1 MSFLSELAGLVNS
14 ELPFTDIRLE
24 RDAPIR
30 LRMPGGW
37 EIYDDIDPPDGAALG
52 QFLSLFDEQWEQVL
66 DKRSINRPL
75 DLAQWRLRVN
85 AFQGG
90 SRSKVMCAIRRIPLI
105 PPKLAQVGLP
115 NVVRIWLEAQRGLI
129 LLSGA
134 TRSGKSTSA
143 AAMIDAINDTRRAH
157 VITIEDPIE
166 YVFESRQS
174 VFSQR
179 EVGVDTESL
188 ETGLEDAM
196 RQCPDVI
203 LVGEIRNRETAE
215 TAILAGESG
224 HLVIGTLHANSGVGT
239 IQKMLSWFGDNERAG
254 KMQSIA
260 NSLIGVACHML
271 LPTKDGDGY
280 VLGTEI
286 LSNFDQDLSKMLS
299 DPSALASFMDRPA
312 AERRG
317 SQRFVDSLCELV
329 KNDRI
334 SDSQAM
340 RAVAGLPGAQQ
351 QLSHLIKQVSN

>member
-1 MSFLSELAGLVNS
+1 MSFVTELAGLVTS

-24 RDAPIR
+24 SDAPIH

-37 EIYDDIDPPDGAALG
+37 VKYEDIDPPDGNAIG
-52 QFLSLFDEQWEQVL
+52 EFLSRFD
-66 DKRSINRPL
+66 DKWQDIIAERSINRPI

-85 AFQGG
+85 AFQGASG
-90 SRSKVMCAIRRIPLI
+90 SKVMCAIRRIPAV
-105 PPKLAQVGLP
+105 PPTLAQLGLP

-143 AAMIDAINDTRRAH
+143 AAMIEAINDARRAH

-166 YVFESRQS
+166 YVFQSRQS

-179 EVGVDTESL
+179 EVGIDTKSF

-260 NSLIGVACHML
+260 NSLIGVVCHML
-271 LPTKDGDGY
+271 LPSKEEDGY
-280 VLGTEI
+280 VLGTEV
-286 LSNFDQDLSKMLS
+286 LSNFDQELSKMMS
-299 DPSALASFMDRPA
+299 EPAQLAAFMDRPM

-317 SQRFVDSLCELV
+317 SNRFVDSLYELV
-329 KNDRI
+329 KSGRI
-334 SDSQAM
+334 SDSRAM

-351 QLSHLIKQVSN
+351 QLSQLIKQAGN

>member
-1 MSFLSELAGLVNS
+1 MSFMADLAGLVTS

-24 RDAPIR
+24 SNAPIR
-30 LRMPGGW
+30 LRMPRGW
-37 EIYDDIDPPDGAALG
+37 EVYDAIDPPDGAALG
-52 QFLSLFDEQWEQVL
+52 EFISRFESNWETVL
-66 DKRSINRPL
+66 ETRSINRPL
-75 DLAQWRLRVN
+75 DLAQWRLRIN

-90 SRSKVMCAIRRIPLI
+90 SRSKVMCAIRRIPQV
-105 PPKLAQVGLP
+105 PPKLADVGLP
-115 NVVRIWLEAQRGLI
+115 NIVRIWLEAQRGLI

-143 AAMIDAINDTRRAH
+143 AALLDAINDTRRAH

-166 YVFESRQS
+166 YVFESRES

-179 EVGVDTESL
+179 EVGTDTKTFES
-188 ETGLEDAM
+188 GLEDAM

-239 IQKMLSWFGDNERAG
+239 VQKMLSWFGDNERAG
-254 KMQSIA
+254 KMQSIS
-260 NSLIGVACHML
+260 NSLIGVVCHML
-271 LPTKDGDGY
+271 LPTKKEDGY
-280 VLGTEI
+280 ALGTEV
-286 LSNFDQDLSKMLS
+286 LSNFDQELSKMFS
-299 DPSALASFMDRPA
+299 DPSMLSSFMDRPA
-312 AERRG
+312 VERRG

-329 KNDRI
+329 RSDRVTPN
-334 SDSQAM
+334 QAM

-351 QLSHLIKQVSN
+351 QLSNLLKQASS